1 MKKTILIIAVIATTL
16 SASAQNLPKAGYSG
30 LGFNVTGLSNV
41 MFGNFGS
48 SALSGAQIS
57 DPAFVLEGYPVTL
70 DDLIPQNMLMYK
82 RYYDNGLASRF
93 SLGINSISAK
103 SFMGDSTGFPLEY
116 AETEEKVS
124 GLTFGIGAGLEKHM
138 ETNASKVDPFLG
150 AEIKFAM
157 LTGVDYSSTT
167 DLTGDG
173 YSSTFTQDVAYPGGI
188 GFGLNLLGGFNY
200 FFSDNISIGGEVG
213 LGFAMMNSGGE
224 WTNDT
229 ESKFT
234 VGGVTTTTTVNDRG
248 EYKNSMSGINV
259 NSYGG
264 VNLIVYW

>member
-1 MKKTILIIAVIATTL
+1 
-16 SASAQNLPKAGYSG
+16 
-30 LGFNVTGLSNV
+30 
-41 MFGNFGS
+41 
-48 SALSGAQIS
+48 
-57 DPAFVLEGYPVTL
+57 
-70 DDLIPQNMLMYK
+70 
-82 RYYDNGLASRF
+82 
-93 SLGINSISAK
+93 
-103 SFMGDSTGFPLEY
+103 
-116 AETEEKVS
+116 
-124 GLTFGIGAGLEKHM
+124 M
-138 ETNASKVDPFLG
+138 ETNATKVDPFLG

-157 LTGVDYSSTT
+157 LTGVDYSATT
-167 DLTGDG
+167 DITGDG

>member
-48 SALSGAQIS
+48 TALSGAQIS

-116 AETEEKVS
+116 SETEEKVS

-138 ETNASKVDPFLG
+138 ETNATKVDPFLG

-157 LTGVDYSSTT
+157 LT
-167 DLTGDG
+167 
-173 YSSTFTQDVAYPGGI
+173 
-188 GFGLNLLGGFNY
+188 
-200 FFSDNISIGGEVG
+200 DNISIGGEVG